1 MRGRRTTVPSKG
13 KSRLQF
19 TDVEQDGTHLKE
31 HDRAKEREADRAA
44 GKKPPPKS
52 RKKLKRRMT
61 DRKSGAGKKKSGMTT
76 GQSAAKG
83 ESHLHF
89 EEDRPK
95 PPSKLSHTVKTAP
108 GLMVSSQLH
117 RQISEAEDENVGVES
132 AHRLE
137 QTAEGGA
144 YLAAHSHRARQL
156 RQYRAAERAEVDA
169 LYRQSLRD
177 HPELGSNPL
186 SRWQQKQAIKRQYAE
201 ARRASQ
207 RAEGTL
213 KTAAERISD
222 ALRGAAEQSRKA
234 GEFIVRH
241 KRGFLIVLAL
251 FFMVVLLLNTMSSC
265 SILAEALLGAGG
277 GSTYPSRD
285 EDMLGAEANYAALEA
300 GLQYE
305 VDHYAELHPGYD
317 EYRFDL
323 DEIKHDPYVL
333 TSFLTAYHQ
342 GEWTL
347 SEVQSTLQM
356 LFDRQYTLTQTVT
369 VEVRYRPETRMGP
382 DGPYT
387 VQVPYNYY
395 ICNVTLDNADLSHL
409 PVEFLDEDKLH
420 MYATYMATYGNRPDL
435 FPTGEYP
442 NASEREDYMDY
453 DVPPEV
459 LEDGTFAAMLAE
471 AEKYLGY
478 PYVWGGKNPTT
489 SFDCSGFVSWVI
501 NHSGWNVGS
510 RGVMG
515 LEDICTPVS
524 AANAKPGDLVFF
536 INTYDAPY
544 PDRPTHVGI
553 YVGNNMMIHCGDP
566 ISYANL
572 NTNYWQNHFYCYGRL
587 PSP

>member
-1 MRGRRTTVPSKG
+1 MPVKG
-13 KSRLQF
+13 SSRLQF
-19 TDVEQDGTHLKE
+19 TEAEQDGGRLKE
-31 HDRAKEREADRAA
+31 HDRAKEREADRATA
-44 GKKPPPKS
+44 RSRNTPPPKS
-52 RKKLKRRMT
+52 RKKLKRRMIEQ
-61 DRKSGAGKKKSGMTT
+61 KNGAGKKKSGKTAT
-76 GQSAAKG
+76 GQSAAKEG
-83 ESHLHF
+83 GQLHF
-89 EEDRPK
+89 EENRPK
-95 PPSKLSHTVKTAP
+95 PPSKLSHAVRDAP

-222 ALRGAAEQSRKA
+222 TLRGAAEQSRKA
-234 GEFIVRH
+234 GGFIVRH

-265 SILAEALLGAGG
+265 SVLAEALLGAGG

-285 EDMLGAEANYAALEA
+285 EDMLGAEASYAALEA
-300 GLQYE
+300 DLQYE

-553 YVGNNMMIHCGDP
+553 YVGNSMMIHCGDP

>member
-1 MRGRRTTVPSKG
+1 MPVKG
-13 KSRLQF
+13 SSRLQF
-19 TDVEQDGTHLKE
+19 TEAEQDGGRLKE
-31 HDRAKEREADRAA
+31 HNRAKEREADRTAA
-44 GKKPPPKS
+44 RSRTAPPPKS
-52 RKKLKRRMT
+52 RKKLKRRMIEQ
-61 DRKSGAGKKKSGMTT
+61 KNGAGKKKSGKTAT

-83 ESHLHF
+83 ESQLHF
-89 EEDRPK
+89 EENRPK
-95 PPSKLSHTVKTAP
+95 PPSKLSHAVRDAP

-207 RAEGTL
+207 KAEGTF

-222 ALRGAAEQSRKA
+222 TLRGAAEQSRKA

-251 FFMVVLLLNTMSSC
+251 FFMVVLLLNTTSSC

-285 EDMLGAEANYAALEA
+285 EDMLGAEADYAALEA
-300 GLQYE
+300 DLQYE

-369 VEVRYRPETRMGP
+369 VEVRYRPETRTGP

-435 FPTGEYP
+435 FPTGQYP

-453 DVPPEV
+453 DVPPEA

-536 INTYDAPY
+536 INT
-544 PDRPTHVGI
+544 
-553 YVGNNMMIHCGDP
+553 
-566 ISYANL
+566 
-572 NTNYWQNHFYCYGRL
+572 
-587 PSP
+587 

>member
-1 MRGRRTTVPSKG
+1 MPVKG
-13 KSRLQF
+13 SSRLQF
-19 TDVEQDGTHLKE
+19 TEAEQDGGRLKE

-44 GKKPPPKS
+44 ARSRNTPPPKS
-52 RKKLKRRMT
+52 RKKLKRRMIEQ
-61 DRKSGAGKKKSGMTT
+61 KNGAGKKKSGKIDT
-76 GQSAAKG
+76 GQSTAKG
-83 ESHLHF
+83 ESQLHF
-89 EEDRPK
+89 EENRPK
-95 PPSKLSHTVKTAP
+95 PPSKLSHAARSAP

-222 ALRGAAEQSRKA
+222 TLRGAAEQSRKA
-234 GEFIVRH
+234 GGFIVRH

-265 SILAEALLGAGG
+265 SVLAEALLGAGG

-285 EDMLGAEANYAALEA
+285 EDMLGAEASYAALEA
-300 GLQYE
+300 DLQYE

-356 LFDRQYTLTQTVT
+356 LFDRQYTLTETVT
-369 VEVRYRPETRMGP
+369 TETRYRTETRTRE
-382 DGPYT
+382 DGTTYTVDVPYT
-387 VQVPYNYY
+387 YC
-395 ICNVTLDNADLSHL
+395 ICNVKLENADLSHL
-409 PVEFLDEDKLH
+409 PVEFLDEDRLH
-420 MYATYMATYGNRPDL
+420 MYATYMATYGNRPDPFL
-435 FPTGEYP
+435 
-442 NASEREDYMDY
+442 
-453 DVPPEV
+453 
-459 LEDGTFAAMLAE
+459 
-471 AEKYLGY
+471 
-478 PYVWGGKNPTT
+478 
-489 SFDCSGFVSWVI
+489 
-501 NHSGWNVGS
+501 
-510 RGVMG
+510 
-515 LEDICTPVS
+515 TP
-524 AANAKPGDLVFF
+524 
-536 INTYDAPY
+536 I
-544 PDRPTHVGI
+544 
-553 YVGNNMMIHCGDP
+553 
-566 ISYANL
+566 
-572 NTNYWQNHFYCYGRL
+572 
-587 PSP
+587 

>member
-1 MRGRRTTVPSKG
+1 MPSKR

-31 HDRAKEREADRAA
+31 HNRAKEREADRAAA

-61 DRKSGAGKKKSGMTT
+61 DRKSGAGKKKSGKTT
-76 GQSAAKG
+76 SQSATKG

-95 PPSKLSHTVKTAP
+95 PPSKLSHAVRSTP
-108 GLMVSSQLH
+108 GLMVSTQLH
-117 RQISEAEDENVGVES
+117 RQIGEAEDDNVGVES

-144 YLAAHSHRARQL
+144 RLAAHSHRARQL
-156 RQYRAAERAEVDA
+156 REYRAAERAEVDA

-177 HPELGSNPL
+177 NPELGSNPL
-186 SRWQQKQAIKRQYAE
+186 SRWQQKQNIKRQYAE

-207 RAEGTL
+207 KAEGTF
-213 KTAAERISD
+213 KTAAERVSD
-222 ALRGAAEQSRKA
+222 ALKGAVEKSKTA

-241 KRGFLIVLAL
+241 KKGFLIVAGL
-251 FFMVVLLLNTMSSC
+251 FLVVVLMLNTMSSC
-265 SILAEALLGAGG
+265 SILAQALIGGSG
-277 GSTYPSRD
+277 GSTFPSQD
-285 EDMLGAEANYAALEA
+285 GDMLGAEGGYAGLEA
-300 GLQYE
+300 DLQYE
-305 VDHYAELHPGYD
+305 IDHYAELHPGYD
-317 EYRFDL
+317 EYNFDL
-323 DEIKHDPYVL
+323 DEIGHDPYVL
-333 TSFLTAYHQ
+333 TALLTAYHQ
-342 GEWTL
+342 GEWTEG
-347 SEVQSTLQM
+347 EVQGTLQM
-356 LFDRQYTLTQTVT
+356 LFDRQYTLTETVT
-369 VEVRYRPETRMGP
+369 TETRYRPETRTRE
-382 DGPYT
+382 DGTTYTVDVPYT
-387 VQVPYNYY
+387 YY
-395 ICNVTLDNADLSHL
+395 ICNVTLDKTDLSHL
-409 PVEFLDEDKLH
+409 PVEFLNEDQLH
-420 MYATYMATYGNRPDL
+420 MYATYMANQGNRPDL
-435 FPTGEYP
+435 FPTSQYP

-453 DVPPEV
+453 DVPPEA
-459 LEDGTFAAMLAE
+459 LEDETFAAMLAE
-471 AEKYLGY
+471 AEKYLGF
-478 PYVWGGKNPTT
+478 PYVWGGKNPNT

-524 AANAKPGDLVFF
+524 AANARPGDLVFF

-553 YVGNNMMIHCGDP
+553 YVGNSMMIHCGDP

-587 PSP
+587 QNP

>member
-1 MRGRRTTVPSKG
+1 MPVKG
-13 KSRLQF
+13 SSRLQF
-19 TDVEQDGTHLKE
+19 TEAEQDGGRLKE
-31 HDRAKEREADRAA
+31 HDRAKEREADRTAA
-44 GKKPPPKS
+44 RSRATTPPKR
-52 RKKLKRRMT
+52 RKKLKRRMIEQKT
-61 DRKSGAGKKKSGMTT
+61 GAGKKKSGKTAT
-76 GQSAAKG
+76 GQSTAKG
-83 ESHLHF
+83 ESQLHF
-89 EEDRPK
+89 EENRPK
-95 PPSKLSHTVKTAP
+95 PPSKLSHAARSAP

-144 YLAAHSHRARQL
+144 YLAAHSHRTRQL
-156 RQYRAAERAEVDA
+156 REYRAAERAEVDA
-169 LYRQSLRD
+169 LYRQSLRE

-207 RAEGTL
+207 KAEGTF

-222 ALRGAAEQSRKA
+222 TLRGAAEQGRKA

-241 KRGFLIVLAL
+241 KRGFLIALAL

-277 GSTYPSRD
+277 GSTYPSQD
-285 EDMLGAEANYAALEA
+285 EDMLGAEASYAALEA
-300 GLQYE
+300 DLQYE

-369 VEVRYRPETRMGP
+369 VEVRYRPETRTGP

-442 NASEREDYMDY
+442 NASEREDYLDY
-453 DVPPEV
+453 DVPPEA

-553 YVGNNMMIHCGDP
+553 YVGNSMMIHCGDP

>member
-1 MRGRRTTVPSKG
+1 MPVKG

-19 TDVEQDGTHLKE
+19 TDVEQSGTHLKE
-31 HDRAKEREADRAA
+31 HDRAKDREADRAA
-44 GKKPPPKS
+44 SRSRGKSSPKG
-52 RKKLKRRMT
+52 RKKLKRRMVEQ
-61 DRKSGAGKKKSGMTT
+61 KSGAGKKKSGKAT

-83 ESHLHF
+83 ESSLQF
-89 EEDRPK
+89 EENRPK
-95 PPSKLSHTVKTAP
+95 PPSKLSHAVKTAP

-117 RQISEAEDENVGVES
+117 RQINEAEDDNVGVES

-137 QTAEGGA
+137 EVAEGGA
-144 YLAAHSHRARQL
+144 HLAAHSHRARQL
-156 RQYRAAERAEVDA
+156 REYRAAERAEVDA

-177 HPELGSNPL
+177 NPELGSNPV
-186 SRWQQKQAIKRQYAE
+186 SRWRQKQNIKRQYAE

-207 RAEGTL
+207 RAEGTF
-213 KTAAERISD
+213 KTTAERVSD
-222 ALRGAAEQSRKA
+222 ALKGAVEKSKTA

-241 KRGFLIVLAL
+241 KKGFLIAAGL
-251 FFMVVLLLNTMSSC
+251 FFVVVLMLNTMSSC
-265 SILAEALLGAGG
+265 SVIAQALLNAGG
-277 GSTYPSRD
+277 GSTYPSQD
-285 EDMLGAEANYAALEA
+285 GDMLGAEADYAALEA
-300 GLQYE
+300 DLQYE
-305 VDHYAELHPGYD
+305 IDHYAELHPGYD
-317 EYRFDL
+317 EYNFDL

-342 GEWTL
+342 GEWTE

-369 VEVRYRPETRMGP
+369 VEVRYRPETRTGP

-435 FPTGEYP
+435 FPTGQYP

-453 DVPPEV
+453 DVPPEA
-459 LEDGTFAAMLAE
+459 LEDGSFAAMLAE
-471 AEKYLGY
+471 AEKYLGF
-478 PYVWGGKNPTT
+478 PYVWGGKNPST

-553 YVGNNMMIHCGDP
+553 YVGNNMMIHCGSP

-587 PSP
+587 PNP

>member
-1 MRGRRTTVPSKG
+1 MPVKG
-13 KSRLQF
+13 SSRLQF
-19 TDVEQDGTHLKE
+19 TEAEQDGGRLKE
-31 HDRAKEREADRAA
+31 HDRAKEREADRTAA
-44 GKKPPPKS
+44 RSRATTPPKR
-52 RKKLKRRMT
+52 RKKLKRRMIEQKT
-61 DRKSGAGKKKSGMTT
+61 GAGKKKSGKTAT
-76 GQSAAKG
+76 GQSTAKG
-83 ESHLHF
+83 ESQLHF
-89 EEDRPK
+89 EENRPK
-95 PPSKLSHTVKTAP
+95 PPSKLSHAARSAP

-117 RQISEAEDENVGVES
+117 RQISEVEDENVGVES

-144 YLAAHSHRARQL
+144 YLAAHSHRTRQL
-156 RQYRAAERAEVDA
+156 REYRAAERAEVDA
-169 LYRQSLRD
+169 LYQQSLRE

-207 RAEGTL
+207 KAEGTF

-222 ALRGAAEQSRKA
+222 TLRGAAEQGRKA

-285 EDMLGAEANYAALEA
+285 EDMLGAEASYAALEA
-300 GLQYE
+300 DLQYE

-369 VEVRYRPETRMGP
+369 VEVRYRPETRTGP

-435 FPTGEYP
+435 FPTGQYP
-442 NASEREDYMDY
+442 NASERGDYMDY
-453 DVPPEV
+453 DVPPEA

-553 YVGNNMMIHCGDP
+553 YVGNSMMIHCGDP